1 MAAQPYNALRA
12 FEAVI
17 RLGSVRAAAD
27 ELFVTQSAVSHL
39 LRQLEKT
46 LGVSLFES
54 GGRRLR
60 PTEAGE
66 RLALGLRDGF
76 LRIHAAVEHV
86 SSHRRS
92 RRINLACMPSVAIRW
107 LVPKMIAFRQLHP
120 DIHMRLHYSTT
131 LPSAHVMSGTDLLI
145 TALDGHYQGPG
156 TAWRLMDGATFPVS
170 SPLYLDRVGNL
181 SEPADLL
188 SVDLLHDEATASWYT
203 WFRSHGLPEPST
215 NNPMI
220 YEDFSLMSGALI
232 AGQGVALAPRL
243 LITEELKGGL
253 LIPLFDSPGNIDRAY
268 WIVCPGGPRPE
279 DLAFVDWALSQPRG
293 LDDGSVDSAD

>member
-1 MAAQPYNALRA
+1 MASQPYNALRA
-12 FEAVI
+12 FEAVV

-46 LGVSLFES
+46 LEVRLFES
-54 GGRRLR
+54 AGRRLR
-60 PTEAGE
+60 ATEAGE

-76 LRIHAAVEHV
+76 SRIHAAVEHV

-107 LVPKMIAFRQLHP
+107 LVPKMIAFRQRHP
-120 DIHMRLHYSTT
+120 EIHMRLHYSTT
-131 LPSAHVMSGTDLLI
+131 LPSAHAMSGTDLLI
-145 TALDGHYQGPG
+145 TALDGNYQGSG
-156 TAWRLMDGATFPVS
+156 KAWRLMDGATFPVS
-170 SPLYLDRVGNL
+170 SPLYLDRVGKL

-188 SVDLLHDEATASWYT
+188 GVDLLHDEATASWYT
-203 WFRSHGLPEPST
+203 WFRSHGLPEPNTS
-215 NNPMI
+215 NPMI
-220 YEDFSLMSGALI
+220 YEDFSLMSGALV

-243 LITEELKGGL
+243 LITEELKSGL
-253 LIPLFDSPGNIDRAY
+253 LVPLFDSPGNIDRAY
-268 WIVCPGGPRPE
+268 WIVCPGSPRPE

-293 LDDGSVDSAD
+293 LDEIP

>member
-86 SSHRRS
+86 SDRKSTRVNSSH
-92 RRINLACMPSVAIRW
+92 L
-107 LVPKMIAFRQLHP
+107 
-120 DIHMRLHYSTT
+120 
-131 LPSAHVMSGTDLLI
+131 
-145 TALDGHYQGPG
+145 
-156 TAWRLMDGATFPVS
+156 
-170 SPLYLDRVGNL
+170 
-181 SEPADLL
+181 
-188 SVDLLHDEATASWYT
+188 
-203 WFRSHGLPEPST
+203 
-215 NNPMI
+215 
-220 YEDFSLMSGALI
+220 
-232 AGQGVALAPRL
+232 
-243 LITEELKGGL
+243 
-253 LIPLFDSPGNIDRAY
+253 
-268 WIVCPGGPRPE
+268 
-279 DLAFVDWALSQPRG
+279 
-293 LDDGSVDSAD
+293 